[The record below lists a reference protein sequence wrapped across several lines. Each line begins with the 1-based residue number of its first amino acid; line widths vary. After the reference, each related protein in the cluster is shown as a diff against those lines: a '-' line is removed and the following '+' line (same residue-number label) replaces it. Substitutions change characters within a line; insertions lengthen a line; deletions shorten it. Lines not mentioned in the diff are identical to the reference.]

1 MDCELARQLLIFARP
16 GATELDAADVAAL
29 ETHIADCPDC
39 LTRSRKDR
47 AWDDRL
53 ASAMQAVAVPHD
65 GRARLDRRLVRERS
79 GWRTRTSAKVGA
91 VFAVAAAV
99 WCIIPSPQLNVD
111 KISADAYDLV
121 GNRDGVEEWLRK
133 KDSRFRFPPRMNAK
147 YLVGCERRAFHGV
160 KAPVLTFVRQNA
172 IATVAVVYE
181 GQVKD
186 LSELQDGRVA
196 ENSVCTVLIVR
207 DPEFPEVVYVIEII
221 IGPVELFYN
230 EGEATA
236 T

>member
-16 GATELDAADVAAL
+16 GTTELDAAEVAAL

-39 LTRSRKDR
+39 RARGRRDR
-47 AWDDRL
+47 DWDDRL
-53 ASAMQAVAVPHD
+53 ASAMQAVDVPHD
-65 GRARLDRRLVRERS
+65 CRARLDKRLRRER
-79 GWRTRTSAKVGA
+79 GAWQRRTLAKVGA
-91 VFAVAAAV
+91 AFAFGAAI
-99 WCIIPSPQLNVD
+99 WCLIPSPQLNVET
-111 KISADAYDLV
+111 IAADAYDLV

-133 KDSRFRFPPRMNAK
+133 KDSHFSFPPRMNAK

-160 KAPVLTFVRQNA
+160 SAPVLTFVRQNA
-172 IATVAVVYE
+172 IATVAVVYAK
-181 GQVKD
+181 QVRD
-186 LSELQDGRVA
+186 LSALHDGRVA

-207 DPEFPEVVYVIEII
+207 DPEWPEVVYVIEII